1 MKRRILF
8 VDDEKRVLDGLRR
21 MLRNMRHEWDMAFA
35 ESGAQALAMMDQQGV
50 DVVVSDMRM
59 PQMDGATL
67 LKQVKD
73 LHPGAVRIVLSGYA
87 EREMV
92 MKAFTAAH
100 QYLTK
105 PTDADTLK
113 NVIGRACALRD
124 MLAGDA
130 LQQLVSRTDSLPSV
144 PVAYTR
150 IMELMEQPGA
160 SARQI
165 GRVVAEDLAMTA
177 KVLQMVNSAFFGL
190 PKRFSDVVQAVV
202 YIGSETIRSLV
213 LTCGLFSHLSD
224 NIDGE
229 ALFYHSQQVS
239 GIAKRIAVVEKMDKA
254 ATDDVL
260 MAGLLHDVGKL
271 IIADQFPDDFVEI
284 ANQAKTT
291 GRPMHEVEYALLGA
305 SHAEVGAYLMGL
317 WGLSDT
323 VVEAIAYHHQ
333 PANCAVAAFDPLR
346 VVHVADAFA
355 HELQNIEVGNADVDL
370 MDHALMEQLELADR
384 LDVWRQ
390 AACRKE
396 EER

>member
-21 MLRNMRHEWDMAFA
+21 MLRNMRREWDMVFA
-35 ESGAQALAMMDQQGV
+35 DSGAQALAIMDQQGV

-67 LKQVKD
+67 LNRVKE
-73 LHPGAVRIVLSGYA
+73 LHPGAIRIVLSGYA

-92 MKAFTAAH
+92 MKAFSAAH

-113 NVIGRACALRD
+113 YIIGRACALRD
-124 MLAGDA
+124 VLASDA
-130 LQQLVSRTDSLPSV
+130 LKQLVSRTDSLPSV
-144 PVAYTR
+144 PVTYTR
-150 IMELMEQPGA
+150 IMELMERPGT

-165 GRVVAEDLAMTA
+165 GQVVAEDLAMTA

-202 YIGSETIRSLV
+202 YLGSETIRSLV
-213 LTCGLFSHLSD
+213 LTCGLFSHLSG

-229 ALFYHSQQVS
+229 ALLNHSQQVS
-239 GIAKRIAVVEKMDKA
+239 SIAKRIAAVEKLDKTA
-254 ATDDVL
+254 CEDAL

-271 IIADQFPDDFVEI
+271 IIADQFPDVFVEI
-284 ANQAKTT
+284 ADQVQAT
-291 GRPMHEVEYALLGA
+291 GRPLHEVERALLGA

-317 WGLSDT
+317 WGISDI
-323 VVEAIAYHHQ
+323 VVEAIAYHHE
-333 PANCAVAAFDPLR
+333 PANCAVAELTPLLI
-346 VVHVADAFA
+346 VHVANALA
-355 HELQNIEVGNADVDL
+355 HETQNVEAENTDFELIDYAY
-370 MDHALMEQLELADR
+370 MEQLKLADR

-390 AACRKE
+390 EACWMEKE
-396 EER
+396 R